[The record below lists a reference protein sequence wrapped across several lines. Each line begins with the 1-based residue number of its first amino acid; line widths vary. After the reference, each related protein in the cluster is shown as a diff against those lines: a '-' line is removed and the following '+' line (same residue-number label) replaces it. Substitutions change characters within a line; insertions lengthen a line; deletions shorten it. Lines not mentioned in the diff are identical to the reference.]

1 MKREDSTKREREKE
15 KEKKKSDSK
24 KFPFREMRKK
34 EGGNE
39 DVLAGL
45 GYEENG
51 SRRWKTSTSRT
62 NSEAWHKTSKK
73 KNLSAKLKSR
83 LS

>member
-1 MKREDSTKREREKE
+1 
-15 KEKKKSDSK
+15 
-24 KFPFREMRKK
+24 MRKK

-62 NSEAWHKTSKK
+62 NSEAWHKASKK

>member
-1 MKREDSTKREREKE
+1 
-15 KEKKKSDSK
+15 
-24 KFPFREMRKK
+24 MRKK

-51 SRRWKTSTSRT
+51 SRRWKDKYIKDKFRSMAQ
-62 NSEAWHKTSKK
+62 NQ
-73 KNLSAKLKSR
+73 
-83 LS
+83 